1 MQDDSTREVRSTPSE
16 GSRRGEVGADPPS
29 APQAEAPQVERRRV
43 GRKKAERGTR
53 QNFIRKLLG
62 ERFRNQQPEKGY
74 VKDSSV
80 EPKQPGEENLSRSKT
95 RLTLRKKRASSLK
108 SQPDILYPL
117 LETGSTRSQATSSLE
132 LLLDRLSVGLKV
144 PCCAVYL
151 LAERELVLTCQRGF
165 SSQFVQELSRIGVEG
180 GWLSKLT
187 KLKEPLTLNRHFESQ
202 ILPSEETWRR
212 FGVRDW
218 RWVALRGDDK
228 ESKGLL
234 LLASKEKGGLIFEES
249 APIWVIAEV
258 VASAIETD
266 KLSGDLQALLRKYLQ
281 LYENAS
287 ESYLDISPRGTIAG
301 CNQAAV
307 RLLGYPR
314 EELTGIPFSQLV
326 VADDLPA
333 WEGQLREACERGR
346 AGSREIRLLGR
357 NIDKVV
363 HVEVNLLFVDD
374 EKGKPGSLRFA
385 LRDIGQQKLLER
397 TLKRQKQRFE
407 ITLQHLRVGVA
418 VIDRNYRTTYSNRV
432 YQELFGKI
440 DGQICFEALHRRQTP
455 CSGCRVPEVL
465 AGEEFARTER
475 LVKDAAGSDL
485 WAELI
490 TTPLKNEAGE
500 VTGVLNIVLPV
511 TERKIVEQKL
521 EDSARLCHTLVENT
535 RDLYWAIEFE
545 DPDNIESGKF
555 VALNHD
561 FAGFTPKSLLGQEL
575 RIVKERF
582 TTESWAELEGA
593 IKQVLKQGDKVR
605 GAELASVNP
614 KTSGIVQRWLTD
626 FFPLERDERIVG
638 VQALLRDITEKRV
651 LELELASAQKMKSIG
666 ILAGGIAHDFNNI
679 LGGILGYASM
689 IKSQTDKD
697 SPFYKELEVIEAS
710 ALRAADL
717 TSRLL
722 AFGREGVLEQKPLC
736 LNSIVEE
743 VLHLLSRTLGRG
755 ITIEKRLGE
764 SLPPV
769 EGDATQLQQ
778 VILNICINASEAMPN
793 GGTLTVTTRGLPPER
808 IPKGEGLPSRPEGCV
823 LLSIKDTGLGMP
835 PEIRER
841 LFEPFF
847 TTKKEGGG
855 TGLGLALVYSIV
867 KQHRGFVEVE
877 SEPKHGTE
885 FKIYLP
891 ISSKTEPP
899 TPSPECQLKGGSE
912 TILMVDDD
920 EVIRDL
926 TAEILQK
933 VGYTVHKAASG
944 KEALLALKSQKG
956 GVDLAILDMIMPGL
970 EGGPTFERLRQ
981 LEPEIKILLTSGYNE
996 LSCPPG
1002 SLEKPGTA
1010 FIQKPYRVEELL
1022 TKVREVLE
1030 ASAVLSSPS

>member
-1 MQDDSTREVRSTPSE
+1 MQDDSAREERSTPSE
-16 GSRRGEVGADPPS
+16 GSRRGEVGA
-29 APQAEAPQVERRRV
+29 EAPQVEKRRV
-43 GRKKAERGTR
+43 DGKKAKRGTR

-62 ERFRNQQPEKGY
+62 ERFRNRQPERGY

-95 RLTLRKKRASSLK
+95 RLTLRKERAASLK

-132 LLLDRLSVGLKV
+132 TFLDRLGAGLKL
-144 PCCAVYL
+144 PYCAVYL
-151 LAERELVLTCQRGF
+151 VAGRELVLTSERGLPREYVREF
-165 SSQFVQELSRIGVEG
+165 SRIKIGPD
-180 GWLSKLT
+180 WLRR
-187 KLKEPLTLNRHFESQ
+187 LKRTRDLLILNDE
-202 ILPSEETWRR
+202 IAGETLPSEETWRG

-218 RWVALRGDDK
+218 RWVALRGDDR
-228 ESKGLL
+228 EIKGLL
-234 LLASKEKGGLIFEES
+234 LLACKEQGGLIFEES
-249 APIWVIAEV
+249 APIWVIADR

-281 LYENAS
+281 LHENAS

-314 EELTGIPFSQLV
+314 EELIGIPFSQLV
-326 VADDLPA
+326 VADDLPV
-333 WEGQLREACERGR
+333 WESQLREACQEGR
-346 AGSREIRLLGR
+346 VKSRQIRLLGR
-357 NIDKVV
+357 NADKAY
-363 HVEVNLLFVDD
+363 HVEVNLLFVDE

-385 LRDIGQQKLLER
+385 LRHIGQQKLLEK

-407 ITLQHLRVGVA
+407 IILQHLRAGVA

-455 CSGCRVPEVL
+455 CPGCRVPEVL
-465 AGEEFARTER
+465 AGKEFAGTER

-500 VTGVLNIVLPV
+500 VTGVLKIVLPV
-511 TERKIVEQKL
+511 TERKMLEQKL
-521 EDSARLCHTLVENT
+521 EDSARLGHTLIENT

-561 FAGFTPKSLLGQEL
+561 FAGFSPKSLLGQEL

-582 TTESWAELEGA
+582 TSESWGKLEKP
-593 IKQVLKQGDKVR
+593 IKQVLKQADKVR
-605 GAELASVNP
+605 GAELALVNP
-614 KTSGIVQRWLTD
+614 KTGGIVQRWLTD

-722 AFGREGVLEQKPLC
+722 AFGREGVSEQKPLG
-736 LNSIVEE
+736 LNSVVEE

-755 ITIEKRLGE
+755 ITIEKRLAE

-778 VILNICINASEAMPN
+778 VVLNICINASEAMPD
-793 GGTLTVTTRGLPPER
+793 GGTLIITTRGLPPER

-867 KQHRGFVEVE
+867 KQHQGSMKVL
-877 SEPKHGTE
+877 SEPNRGTE

-891 ISSKTEPP
+891 GCSGTEAPSS
-899 TPSPECQLKGGSE
+899 SPECQLKGGSE

-933 VGYTVHKAASG
+933 VGYTVLKAANG
-944 KEALLALKSQKG
+944 EEALLALKSRKG

-981 LEPEIKILLTSGYNE
+981 LEPEMKILITSGYNE

-1030 ASAVLSSPS
+1030 ASAVLSSPT